1 MRLSFFSGKL
11 RTSSQFY
18 MACICRCHREMPQHL
33 DIIGWMFSVQCK
45 CTSCPSTSGG
55 RSNCRVRIR
64 SSCDASHNYIHGLCS
79 NCRNS
84 CSASFT
90 TTDNSCVSAQ
100 QTEHSYNGNIIPR
113 CIFTDHVARYLD
125 ENLLWRYAGT
135 LSMTTNAGRKRTWA
149 STVKI
154 KDIILEKTFTGQCK
168 KGKAYN
174 DKGFL
179 YKIN

>member
-1 MRLSFFSGKL
+1 MRLSFFFGKL
-11 RTSSQFY
+11 RTSSQFC
-18 MACICRCHREMPQHL
+18 MACICRYHREMPQHL

-84 CSASFT
+84 CSVGFT
-90 TTDNSCVSAQ
+90 TTDNSCVGPE
-100 QTEHSYNGNIIPR
+100 QTERSDNKNTIPHFF
-113 CIFTDHVARYLD
+113 FTDLVARYLD
-125 ENLLWRYAGT
+125 ENFLWSYAGT
-135 LSMTTNAGRKRTWA
+135 LNMTTNAVRERTWA

-154 KDIILEKTFTGQCK
+154 KDHI
-168 KGKAYN
+168 
-174 DKGFL
+174 
-179 YKIN
+179 